1 MTSKTMEKVASAER
15 EAKAKA
21 LPFRYQFAA
30 GAVAG
35 VSEASHH

>member
-1 MTSKTMEKVASAER
+1 MKE
-15 EAKAKA
+15 EAKGRENVVAA

-35 VSEASHH
+35 VSEVSFCE